1 MFKLAFVKLLRKKFP
16 KFHNFQIL
24 SPKAIQTTATGNT
37 RAFWNTTAPSSA
49 RCNYD
54 QDMTKIL
61 SSGKLWSKCK
71 EVLYQLENESVFRFF
86 TKLEIIWK
94 PLLADQRCLK
104 TWEANRARLAILW
117 GISQLLALKIDLIK
131 YKKSECEKSKQWNKI
146 FMITNFWTRSF
157 LW

>member
-49 RCNYD
+49 RYNYD

-71 EVLYQLENESVFRFF
+71 EVLYQLENGYVFRFQ
-86 TKLEIIWK
+86 TGLQMIWT
-94 PLLADQRCLK
+94 PLFADQRCLK
-104 TWEANRARLAILW
+104 TWEADRARLAILW
-117 GISQLLALKIDLIK
+117 GNSQLLPLKIDLIK
-131 YKKSECEKSKQWNKI
+131 YQKSECEKSKQRNKI
-146 FMITNFWTRSF
+146 YMIANFWTKSF
-157 LW
+157 HW